1 MTLPRGLRF
10 TRSHA
15 AVSVTGRGNR
25 RLKYSVALQHGA
37 LVLKLKTPAQQV
49 HVTITYPRL
58 RADGSLVSDLA
69 RHHASRVG
77 LTVRATDALKRT
89 TRLTAKVKPRS

>member
-1 MTLPRGLRF
+1 M
-10 TRSHA
+10 
-15 AVSVTGRGNR
+15 TGRGNR
-25 RLKYSVALQHGA
+25 RLKFTVSLQHGA

-58 RADGSLVSDLA
+58 QAGGSLVSDLA
-69 RHHASRVG
+69 RHRALAPRADGPGDRRASSC
-77 LTVRATDALKRT
+77 T